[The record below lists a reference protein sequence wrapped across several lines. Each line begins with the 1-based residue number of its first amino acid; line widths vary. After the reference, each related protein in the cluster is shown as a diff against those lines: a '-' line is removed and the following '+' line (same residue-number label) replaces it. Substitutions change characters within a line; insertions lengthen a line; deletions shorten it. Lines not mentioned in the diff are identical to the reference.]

1 VVTDG
6 LGRPVQVPR
15 IPRRV
20 VSLAPNVT
28 DSIVALR
35 FQDRLVGVTDFCT
48 VPAGLT
54 VARIGGMLN
63 PSLETIRSLR
73 PDLLIA
79 TTSGNDPS
87 MQVQAGSLGLPL
99 FTEKTTDVEGTL
111 RSLVEIADLLGDRT
125 RGEAL
130 ATDFRRRLQLVRER
144 TASLP
149 PPRVLYLVWG
159 DPLVVPGRKAFLTD
173 ALRLAGAASV
183 TADAP
188 AAWPAFDLES
198 VLSLAPDV
206 ILTAARNADLVKRL
220 RSDPAWS
227 RVPAVKAGKI
237 DMVSDAL
244 EQPGPAVV
252 PAIEELARLLHPD
265 AYGDAGGTPSGLA
278 PVPRTHG
285 PDRRKP
291 LKN

>member
-1 VVTDG
+1 
-6 LGRPVQVPR
+6 VQVPQV
-15 IPRRV
+15 PRRI

-28 DSIVALR
+28 DALVALR

-48 VPAGLT
+48 VPSGLSIT
-54 VARIGGMLN
+54 RIGGILN

-87 MQVQAGSLGLPL
+87 LQAQAGSLGVPL

-111 RSLVEIADLLGDRT
+111 RSLVEIADLLGDKE

-130 ATDFRRRLQLVRER
+130 AADFRRRLDSVRAR
-144 TASLP
+144 TGSLP

-198 VLSLAPDV
+198 VISRAPDV
-206 ILTAARNADLVKRL
+206 ILTASRNADLVKRL

-227 RVPAVKAGKI
+227 QVPAVRSGRI
-237 DMVSDAL
+237 VMVSDAL

-252 PAIEELARLLHPD
+252 GAIEELARLLHPG
-265 AYGDAGGTPSGLA
+265 AFSSRSRAPSGSAAAA
-278 PVPRTHG
+278 PAPDPGPR
-285 PDRRKP
+285 
-291 LKN
+291 KN